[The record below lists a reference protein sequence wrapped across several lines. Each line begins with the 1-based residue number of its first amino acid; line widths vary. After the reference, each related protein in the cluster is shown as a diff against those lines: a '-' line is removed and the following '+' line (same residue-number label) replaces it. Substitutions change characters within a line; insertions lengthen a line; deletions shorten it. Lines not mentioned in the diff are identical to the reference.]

1 MIFPNLMGWEFA
13 AVVLAF
19 VASGLVRGFNGG
31 AGANFITAPVLAFL
45 IGPREAVPIII
56 LLNLISNIQVMPSAL
71 PNTDWKR
78 MLPIGLSASV
88 MAPVGAWILIAIEE
102 EWMRRIVAGTSIMLS
117 LILLA
122 GWRYRGPR
130 GIAVRLGVGGLGGL
144 VTGSVSMGGPPVFLY
159 LMSGPGSAASQR
171 ANFLAFGLM
180 VQIGAILSYAFV
192 GLITLDILLMAGILF
207 VPFTLACWIG
217 MRLFVKVSDTQFRN
231 FTLWGIAVLSLVIAV
246 V

>member
-1 MIFPNLMGWEFA
+1 MSPEHQLY
-13 AVVLAF
+13 
-19 VASGLVRGFNGG
+19 
-31 AGANFITAPVLAFL
+31 
-45 IGPREAVPIII
+45 
-56 LLNLISNIQVMPSAL
+56 
-71 PNTDWKR
+71 
-78 MLPIGLSASV
+78 
-88 MAPVGAWILIAIEE
+88 
-102 EWMRRIVAGTSIMLS
+102 S

-130 GIAVRLGVGGLGGL
+130 GIAVRLGVGGLGACDRFRLNGR
-144 VTGSVSMGGPPVFLY
+144 PPVFLY
-159 LMSGPGSAASQR
+159 LMSGPGSAASG

-180 VQIGAILSYAFV
+180 VQIGAVLSYAFA

-231 FTLWGIAVLSLVIAV
+231 YTLWGIAVLSLVIAV